1 MKDIPTTPYKVLIID
16 DSAVVRQTLTQIYSS
31 DPDLEV
37 VGTAPDAI
45 IALRK
50 LGELNPDVL
59 SLDVQMPRM
68 DGLTFLE
75 RLMKSNP
82 MPVVMVSALTTKGS
96 EEALRSLELGAIDIV
111 EKPRLG
117 VREGLEEISIQI
129 CDKIKAAAQAK
140 VKSPHQRYLTPQ
152 KKFSVDAILPSK
164 SRDHTQH
171 GNEMLIAIGASTGGT
186 VALREVLTPLPPD
199 MPGIVIVQ
207 HMPKAFTFSFAE
219 SLNRECKLN
228 VKEATEGE
236 KVERGKVLIS
246 PGDQHMMLK
255 SSGNGYFVSMNSG
268 ELVNRHRPSVDVL
281 FRSVANLVDGK
292 KSIGVIL
299 TGMGDD
305 GAMGLSEMHNAGS
318 RTIAQ
323 DEESCVVYGMPRK
336 AVESGAVDE
345 VLNLENIVRR
355 LIALS

>member
-1 MKDIPTTPYKVLIID
+1 MREKPSPPYKVLIVD
-16 DSAVVRQTLTQIYSS
+16 DSAVVRQTLKQIYSS

-37 VGTAPDAI
+37 VGTAPDAL
-45 IALRK
+45 IALRMV
-50 LGELNPDVL
+50 GESKPDVI

-82 MPVVMVSALTTKGS
+82 MPVVMVSALTTQGS
-96 EEALRSLELGAIDIV
+96 KEALRSLELGAVDIV

-117 VREGLEEISIQI
+117 VREALEEISIQI
-129 CDKIKAAAQAK
+129 CDKIKAAAQAR
-140 VKSPHQRYLTPQ
+140 VITPHQRFMTPA
-152 KKFSVDAILPSK
+152 KKFSADAILAAINTPTGIKGQDSI
-164 SRDHTQH
+164 
-171 GNEMLIAIGASTGGT
+171 IAIGSSTGGT
-186 VALREVLTPLPPD
+186 VALRDVLSPLPAD

-207 HMPKAFTFSFAE
+207 HMPKAFTASFAE
-219 SLNRECKLN
+219 SLNNECLLN
-228 VKEATEGE
+228 VCEAKEGE

-255 SSGNGYFVSMNSG
+255 LVGKDYTVTLNSG

-281 FRSVANLVDGK
+281 FRSVANLVGK
-292 KSIGVIL
+292 KSTGVIL

-305 GAMGLSEMHNAGS
+305 GAAGMLEMHNAGS
-318 RTIAQ
+318 LTLAQ

-336 AVESGAVDE
+336 AVEFGAVDE
-345 VLNLENIVRR
+345 VKNLEGIVKR
-355 LIALS
+355 LIKLR

>member
-1 MKDIPTTPYKVLIID
+1 MREKPSPPYKVLIVD
-16 DSAVVRQTLTQIYSS
+16 DSAVVRQTLKQIYSS

-37 VGTAPDAI
+37 VGTAPDAL
-45 IALRK
+45 IALRMV
-50 LGELNPDVL
+50 GESKPDVI

-82 MPVVMVSALTTKGS
+82 MPVVMVSALTTQGS
-96 EEALRSLELGAIDIV
+96 KEALRSLELGAVDIV

-117 VREGLEEISIQI
+117 VREALEEISIQI
-129 CDKIKAAAQAK
+129 CDKMKAAAQAR
-140 VKSPHQRYLTPQ
+140 VITPHQRFITPA
-152 KKFSVDAILPSK
+152 KKFSADAILAAINSPTGTKGQDSI
-164 SRDHTQH
+164 
-171 GNEMLIAIGASTGGT
+171 IAIGSSTGGT
-186 VALREVLTPLPPD
+186 IALRDVLSPLPAD

-207 HMPKAFTFSFAE
+207 HMPKAFTASFAE
-219 SLNRECKLN
+219 SLNNECLLN
-228 VKEATEGE
+228 VCEAKEGE

-255 SSGNGYFVSMNSG
+255 LVGKDYTVTLNSG

-281 FRSVANLVDGK
+281 FRSVANLVGK
-292 KSIGVIL
+292 KSTGVIL

-305 GAMGLSEMHNAGS
+305 GAAGMLEMHNAGS
-318 RTIAQ
+318 LTLAQ

-336 AVESGAVDE
+336 AVEFGAVDE
-345 VLNLENIVRR
+345 VKNLEGIVKR
-355 LIALS
+355 LIQLR

>member
-1 MKDIPTTPYKVLIID
+1 MREKPSPPYKVLIVD
-16 DSAVVRQTLTQIYSS
+16 DSAVVRQTLKQIYSS

-37 VGTAPDAI
+37 VGTAPDAL
-45 IALRK
+45 IALRMV
-50 LGELNPDVL
+50 GESKPDVI

-82 MPVVMVSALTTKGS
+82 MPVVMVSALTTQGS
-96 EEALRSLELGAIDIV
+96 KEALRSLELGAVDIV

-117 VREGLEEISIQI
+117 VREALEEISIQI
-129 CDKIKAAAQAK
+129 CDKMKAAAQAR
-140 VKSPHQRYLTPQ
+140 VITPHQRFITPA
-152 KKFSVDAILPSK
+152 KKFSADAVLAAINSPTGTKGQDSI
-164 SRDHTQH
+164 
-171 GNEMLIAIGASTGGT
+171 IAIGSSTGGT
-186 VALREVLTPLPPD
+186 VALRNVLSPLPAD

-207 HMPKAFTFSFAE
+207 HMPKAFTASFAE
-219 SLNRECKLN
+219 SLNNECLLN
-228 VKEATEGE
+228 VCEAKEGE

-255 SSGNGYFVSMNSG
+255 LVGKDYTVTLNSG

-281 FRSVANLVDGK
+281 FRSVANLVGK
-292 KSIGVIL
+292 KSTGVIL

-305 GAMGLSEMHNAGS
+305 GAAGMLEMHNAGS
-318 RTIAQ
+318 LTLAQ

-336 AVESGAVDE
+336 AVEFGAVDE
-345 VLNLENIVRR
+345 VKNLEGIVKR
-355 LIALS
+355 LIQLR

>member
-1 MKDIPTTPYKVLIID
+1 MREKPSPPYKVLIVD
-16 DSAVVRQTLTQIYSS
+16 DSAVVRQTLKQIYSS

-37 VGTAPDAI
+37 VGTAPDAL
-45 IALRK
+45 IALRMV
-50 LGELNPDVL
+50 GESKPDVI

-82 MPVVMVSALTTKGS
+82 MPVVMVSALTTQGS
-96 EEALRSLELGAIDIV
+96 KEALRSLELGAVDIV

-117 VREGLEEISIQI
+117 VREALEEISIQI
-129 CDKIKAAAQAK
+129 CDKMKAAAQAR
-140 VKSPHQRYLTPQ
+140 VITPHQRFITPA
-152 KKFSVDAILPSK
+152 KKFSADAILAAINSPTGTKGQDSI
-164 SRDHTQH
+164 
-171 GNEMLIAIGASTGGT
+171 IAIGSSTGGT
-186 VALREVLTPLPPD
+186 IALREVLSPLPAD

-207 HMPKAFTFSFAE
+207 HMPKAFTASFAE
-219 SLNRECKLN
+219 SLNNECLLN
-228 VKEATEGE
+228 VCEAKEGE

-255 SSGNGYFVSMNSG
+255 LVGKDYTVTLNSG

-281 FRSVANLVDGK
+281 FRSVANLVGK
-292 KSIGVIL
+292 KSTGVIL

-305 GAMGLSEMHNAGS
+305 GAAGMLEMHNAGS
-318 RTIAQ
+318 LTLAQ

-336 AVESGAVDE
+336 AVEFGAVDE
-345 VLNLENIVRR
+345 VKNLEGIVKR
-355 LIALS
+355 LIELR

>member
-1 MKDIPTTPYKVLIID
+1 MREKPSPPYKVLIVD
-16 DSAVVRQTLTQIYSS
+16 DSAVVRQTLKQIYSS

-37 VGTAPDAI
+37 VGTAPDAL
-45 IALRK
+45 IALRMV
-50 LGELNPDVL
+50 GESKPDVI

-82 MPVVMVSALTTKGS
+82 MPVVMVSALTTQGS
-96 EEALRSLELGAIDIV
+96 KEALRSLELGAVDIV

-117 VREGLEEISIQI
+117 VREALEEISIQI
-129 CDKIKAAAQAK
+129 CDKMKAAAQAR
-140 VKSPHQRYLTPQ
+140 VITPHQRFINPA
-152 KKFSVDAILPSK
+152 KKFSADAILAAINSPTGIKGQDSI
-164 SRDHTQH
+164 
-171 GNEMLIAIGASTGGT
+171 IAIGSSTGGT
-186 VALREVLTPLPPD
+186 IALKEVLSPLPAD

-207 HMPKAFTFSFAE
+207 HMPKAFTASFAE
-219 SLNRECKLN
+219 SLNNECLLN
-228 VKEATEGE
+228 VCEAKEGE

-255 SSGNGYFVSMNSG
+255 LVGKDYTVTLNSG

-281 FRSVANLVDGK
+281 FRSVANLVGK
-292 KSIGVIL
+292 KSTGVIL

-305 GAMGLSEMHNAGS
+305 GAAGMLEMHNAGS
-318 RTIAQ
+318 LTLAQ

-336 AVESGAVDE
+336 AVEFGAVDE
-345 VLNLENIVRR
+345 VKNLEGIVKR
-355 LIALS
+355 LIQLR

>member
-1 MKDIPTTPYKVLIID
+1 MREKPSPPYKVLIVD
-16 DSAVVRQTLTQIYSS
+16 DSAVVRQTLKQIYSS

-37 VGTAPDAI
+37 VGTAPDAL
-45 IALRK
+45 IALRMV
-50 LGELNPDVL
+50 GESKPDVI

-82 MPVVMVSALTTKGS
+82 MPVVMVSALTTQGS
-96 EEALRSLELGAIDIV
+96 KEALRSLELGAVDIV

-117 VREGLEEISIQI
+117 VREALEEISIQI
-129 CDKIKAAAQAK
+129 CDKMKAAAQAR
-140 VKSPHQRYLTPQ
+140 VITPHQRFMTPA
-152 KKFSVDAILPSK
+152 KKFSADAILAAINSPTGIKGQDSI
-164 SRDHTQH
+164 
-171 GNEMLIAIGASTGGT
+171 IAIGSSTGGT
-186 VALREVLTPLPPD
+186 IALRDVLSPLPAD

-207 HMPKAFTFSFAE
+207 HMPKAFTASFAE
-219 SLNRECKLN
+219 SLNNECLLN
-228 VKEATEGE
+228 VCEAKEGE

-255 SSGNGYFVSMNSG
+255 LVGKDYTVTLNSG

-281 FRSVANLVDGK
+281 FRSVANLVGK
-292 KSIGVIL
+292 KSTGVIL

-305 GAMGLSEMHNAGS
+305 GAAGMLEMHNAGS
-318 RTIAQ
+318 LTLAQ

-336 AVESGAVDE
+336 AVEFGAVDE
-345 VLNLENIVRR
+345 VKNLEGIVKR
-355 LIALS
+355 LIQLR

>member
-1 MKDIPTTPYKVLIID
+1 MSYKVLIID

-31 DPDLEV
+31 DPELEV

-45 IALRK
+45 IALKK
-50 LGELNPDVL
+50 LSDLKPDVL

-111 EKPRLG
+111 EKPRLD

-140 VKSPHQRYLTPQ
+140 VKTPHQRYLTPA
-152 KKFSVDAILPSK
+152 KKFSVDAILPPKRKDQAQS
-164 SRDHTQH
+164 
-171 GNEMLIAIGASTGGT
+171 GNELLIAIGASTGGT
-186 VALREVLTPLPPD
+186 VALREVLTPLPSD
-199 MPGIVIVQ
+199 MPGIVVVQ

-219 SLNRECKLN
+219 SLNRDCKLN
-228 VKEATEGE
+228 VCEASEGQ

-246 PGDQHMMLK
+246 PGDQHMMIK
-255 SSGNGYFVSMNSG
+255 SSGKGYYVTMNSG

-281 FRSVANLVDGK
+281 FRSVANLSGG

-305 GAMGLSEMHNAGS
+305 GAMGLSEMHDTGS
-318 RTIAQ
+318 KTLAQ
-323 DEESCVVYGMPRK
+323 DEDSCVVYGMPRK
-336 AVESGAVDE
+336 AVECGAVDE
-345 VLNLENIVRR
+345 ILSLENIVRR

>member
-1 MKDIPTTPYKVLIID
+1 MREKPSPPYKVLIVD
-16 DSAVVRQTLTQIYSS
+16 DSAVVRQTLKQIYSS

-37 VGTAPDAI
+37 VGTAPDAL
-45 IALRK
+45 IALRMV
-50 LGELNPDVL
+50 GESKPDVI

-82 MPVVMVSALTTKGS
+82 MPVVMVSALTTQGS
-96 EEALRSLELGAIDIV
+96 KEALRSLELGAVDIV

-117 VREGLEEISIQI
+117 VREALEEISIQI
-129 CDKIKAAAQAK
+129 CDKMKAAAQAR
-140 VKSPHQRYLTPQ
+140 VITPHQRFITPA
-152 KKFSVDAILPSK
+152 KKFSADAILAAINSPTGTKGKDSI
-164 SRDHTQH
+164 
-171 GNEMLIAIGASTGGT
+171 IAIGSSTGGT
-186 VALREVLTPLPPD
+186 IALRDVLSPLPAD

-207 HMPKAFTFSFAE
+207 HMPKAFTASFAE
-219 SLNRECKLN
+219 SLNNECLLN
-228 VKEATEGE
+228 VCEAKEGE

-255 SSGNGYFVSMNSG
+255 LVGKDYTVTLNSG

-281 FRSVANLVDGK
+281 FRSVANLVGK
-292 KSIGVIL
+292 KSTGVIL

-305 GAMGLSEMHNAGS
+305 GAAGMLEMHNAGS
-318 RTIAQ
+318 LTLAQ

-336 AVESGAVDE
+336 AVEFGAVDE
-345 VLNLENIVRR
+345 VKNLEGIVKR
-355 LIALS
+355 LIKLR

>member
-1 MKDIPTTPYKVLIID
+1 MSEKPTPPYKVLIVD
-16 DSAVVRQTLTQIYSS
+16 DSAVVRQTLKQIYSS
-31 DPDLEV
+31 DPELEV
-37 VGTAPDAI
+37 VGTAPDALI
-45 IALRK
+45 GLRMLTESK
-50 LGELNPDVL
+50 PDVI

-82 MPVVMVSALTTKGS
+82 MPVVMVSSLTTQGS
-96 EEALRSLELGAIDIV
+96 KEALRSLELGAVDIV

-117 VREGLEEISIQI
+117 VKEALEEISIQI

-140 VKSPHQRYLTPQ
+140 VKSPHQRFITPA
-152 KKFSVDAILPSK
+152 KKFSADAILASANSPSNAK
-164 SRDHTQH
+164 GKDS
-171 GNEMLIAIGASTGGT
+171 LIAIGSSTGGT
-186 VALREVLTPLPPD
+186 VALREVLSPLPSD

-207 HMPKAFTFSFAE
+207 HMPKTFTNSFAE
-219 SLNRECKLN
+219 SLNKECQLY
-228 VKEATEGE
+228 VCEAKEGD

-255 SSGNGYFVSMNSG
+255 LVGKEYSVTMNSG

-281 FRSVANLVDGK
+281 FRSVANIAGK

-305 GAMGLSEMHNAGS
+305 GAAGMTEMHNNGS
-318 RTIAQ
+318 LTIAQ

-336 AVESGAVDE
+336 AVECGAVDE
-345 VLNLENIVRR
+345 VKNLEGIVKR
-355 LIALS
+355 LIELR

>member
-1 MKDIPTTPYKVLIID
+1 MREKPSPPYKVLIVD
-16 DSAVVRQTLTQIYSS
+16 DSAVVRQTLKQIYSS

-37 VGTAPDAI
+37 VGTAPDAL
-45 IALRK
+45 IALRMV
-50 LGELNPDVL
+50 GESKPDVI

-82 MPVVMVSALTTKGS
+82 MPVVMVSALTTQGS
-96 EEALRSLELGAIDIV
+96 KEALRSLELGAVDIV

-117 VREGLEEISIQI
+117 VREALEEISIQI
-129 CDKIKAAAQAK
+129 CDKMKAAAQAR
-140 VKSPHQRYLTPQ
+140 VITPHQRFITPAE
-152 KKFSVDAILPSK
+152 KFSADAVLAAINSPTGTKGQDSI
-164 SRDHTQH
+164 
-171 GNEMLIAIGASTGGT
+171 IAIGSSTGGT
-186 VALREVLTPLPPD
+186 VALRDVLSPLPAD

-207 HMPKAFTFSFAE
+207 HMPKAFTASFAE
-219 SLNRECKLN
+219 SLNNECLLN
-228 VKEATEGE
+228 VCEAKEGE

-255 SSGNGYFVSMNSG
+255 LVGKDYTVTLNSG

-281 FRSVANLVDGK
+281 FRSVANLVGK
-292 KSIGVIL
+292 KSTGVIL

-305 GAMGLSEMHNAGS
+305 GAAGMLEMHNAGS
-318 RTIAQ
+318 LTLAQ

-336 AVESGAVDE
+336 AVEFGAVDE
-345 VLNLENIVRR
+345 VKNLEGIVKR
-355 LIALS
+355 LIQLR